1 MRKLFVLMLLLSVQC
16 ALYAAST
23 AIIKGKVVDAGS
35 GQAIDYAD
43 VIVTDLNDKIVAS
56 GIVTDGSFSVE
67 KVPSGEVLVM
77 VRMMGYDPYVSDKL
91 TIRDGQT
98 VDLGTIS
105 LQELATGL
113 SEVTVVG
120 EKNQIV
126 YKLDRQRISGS
137 SSVTASGGTAVD
149 ILANTPSVQVD
160 VDGGL
165 TFRGSSNFLVY
176 VDGKLSPLTG
186 TQALQQIPAASIED
200 IELITTPS
208 ARYRAEGDVGIINIT
223 TKRTSGNGWSG
234 MFNASGGTLGTWT
247 GDALLNYRTGKHT
260 FYVGGTATNIMGK
273 SNFQQKK
280 KTIVDDFIT
289 TSESDGTRFSEN
301 RSFIGKAG
309 WQYNDGKHHNLSLDL
324 QSGQTKFTRGGDM
337 RYDELRLQ
345 GTDILNDA
353 TYNSHDRY
361 QLKKDL
367 FQASLSWNWKI
378 NEKSDLS
385 TVNRFRY
392 DWYSL
397 EYTESNMFDLS
408 GKRYEG
414 TRGYEEEHHWDCD
427 FTLTYRNRYSPTG
440 NFESGYFY
448 STYSEHGEYNI
459 KYWDRGKEQFEW
471 QDDLHAPFYY
481 RRQIHALYA
490 MMNDKFGKFEFDAGL
505 RAERVIDLVE
515 ITVPGGNLDHKRLD
529 LFPSAHLSY
538 NMGKGGIFT
547 LGYSRRTNRPGIW
560 QTEPY
565 ITYED
570 YYTRKIGS
578 TDIRPEFINS
588 VELNY
593 RNSFDGGHSIS
604 FGGFYRHRKDVVD
617 WVREAYEPGVTLDR
631 NVNAGRQIERGLE
644 FSGVVKATRWWTTT
658 LNGSLYQYDFKA
670 KHVGTTDADG
680 MSFQIGWINAL
691 SLAKDTKVQFDGHFI
706 GPKSLTQGKEHG
718 YAYFNLAFRQQFLK
732 GKLAFAAV
740 ANDVFHTAKYY
751 NRRSTVGLSSETWVR
766 PKYPNVVFSLSYIFN
781 AGGKHSSS
789 TGGGSL
795 FEGRDF

>member
-1 MRKLFVLMLLLSVQC
+1 MKKLLLWVLLLNVHC

-23 AIIKGKVVDAGS
+23 VIIKGKVVDSVS
-35 GQAIDYAD
+35 GQSVDYAD
-43 VIVTDLNDKIVAS
+43 VIVTDLNDKIVAT
-56 GIVTDGSFSVE
+56 GMVTDGTFTVE
-67 KVPSGEVLVM
+67 KVPSGDILVM
-77 VRMMGYDPYVSDKL
+77 IRMMGYDPYVSEKL
-91 TIRDGQT
+91 TVKGGQT
-98 VDLGTIS
+98 VDLGTIQ
-105 LQELATGL
+105 LHELATGL

-137 SSVTASGGTAVD
+137 TSVTASGGTAVD

-160 VDGGL
+160 ADGGL

-223 TKRTSGNGWSG
+223 TKRTSGDGWSG
-234 MFNASGGTLGTWT
+234 MLNASAGTLGTWT
-247 GDALLNYRTGKHT
+247 VDGLLNYRKGKNT
-260 FYVGGTATNIMGK
+260 FYIGGTGTHIKGK
-273 SNFQQKK
+273 SNFQQAK
-280 KTIVDDFIT
+280 KTIVDDFTT
-289 TSESDGTRFSEN
+289 TSESDGTRFSQN
-301 RSFIGKAG
+301 QSLIGKAG

-324 QSGQTKFTRGGDM
+324 QSGQTKFRRGGDM
-337 RYDELRLQ
+337 LYDELRLQ
-345 GTDILNDA
+345 GDEVLNDA

-361 QLKKDL
+361 LLMKDF
-367 FQASLSWNWKI
+367 FQASLTWNWKI
-378 NEKSDLS
+378 NERSDLS
-385 TVNRFRY
+385 AVSRFRY

-414 TRGYEEEHHWDCD
+414 TRGYEAEHHWDSD
-427 FTLTYRNRYSPTG
+427 FTATYRNRYSKTG
-440 NFESGYFY
+440 SFESGYFY
-448 STYSEHGEYNI
+448 STYSEHGDYNI
-459 KYWDRGKEQFEW
+459 KYWDRGQEQFIW

-490 MMNDKFGKFEFDAGL
+490 MVNDKFGKFEFDAGL
-505 RAERVIDLVE
+505 RAEHVIDLVD
-515 ITVPGGNLDHKRLD
+515 ITVPGGSLDKNRTD

-538 NMGKGGIFT
+538 NLGKGGIFT

-588 VELNY
+588 IELNY

-631 NVNAGRQIERGLE
+631 NVNAGRQIEKGLE
-644 FSGVVKATRWWTTT
+644 FNGVAKATNWWTTT
-658 LNGSLYQYDFKA
+658 LNGSIYQYDFKA
-670 KHVGTTDADG
+670 KHIGCSDADG
-680 MSFQIGWINAL
+680 FSFQLGWINAV
-691 SLAKDTKVQFDGHFI
+691 SLGKDTKIQLDGHFI
-706 GPKSLTQGKEHG
+706 GPKNLTQGKEHG
-718 YAYFNLAFRQQFLK
+718 YAYFNLAFRQQLFN
-732 GKLAFAAV
+732 GKVAFAAV

-751 NRRSTVGLSSETWVR
+751 NRRSSDYLRSETWVR
-766 PKYPNVVFSLSYIFN
+766 PKYPNIVFSLSYIFN

-789 TGGGSL
+789 TSSGAL
-795 FEGRDF
+795 FEGKEF

>member
-1 MRKLFVLMLLLSVQC
+1 
-16 ALYAAST
+16 
-23 AIIKGKVVDAGS
+23 
-35 GQAIDYAD
+35 
-43 VIVTDLNDKIVAS
+43 
-56 GIVTDGSFSVE
+56 
-67 KVPSGEVLVM
+67 
-77 VRMMGYDPYVSDKL
+77 MMEL
-91 TIRDGQT
+91 R
-98 VDLGTIS
+98 
-105 LQELATGL
+105 ELATGL
-113 SEVTVVG
+113 SEVTIVG

-137 SSVTASGGTAVD
+137 TAVAASGGTAVD

-160 VDGGL
+160 ADGGL
-165 TFRGSSNFLVY
+165 SFRGSSNFLVY
-176 VDGKLSPLTG
+176 VDGKLSPLSG

-247 GDALLNYRTGKHT
+247 GDALLNYKTGKHT
-260 FYVGGTATNIMGK
+260 IYVGGTATNIMGK

-280 KTIVDDFIT
+280 KTVVDDFTT

-324 QSGQTKFTRGGDM
+324 QTGQTRFTRGGDM
-337 RYDELRLQ
+337 RYDELRLK
-345 GTDILNDA
+345 GDEILNDA

-361 QLKKDL
+361 QLKKNL
-367 FQASLSWNWKI
+367 FQAALTWNWKI

-385 TVNRFRY
+385 AISRFRY

-427 FTLTYRNRYSPTG
+427 FTATYRNHYSPTG

-459 KYWDRGKEQFEW
+459 KYWDRDKEQFVW

-490 MMNDKFGKFEFDAGL
+490 MMNDKFGNFEFDAGV

-515 ITVPGGNLDHKRLD
+515 ITIPGGNLDKKRLD
-529 LFPSAHLSY
+529 FFPSAHLSY
-538 NMGKGGIFT
+538 NLGKGGIFT

-588 VELNY
+588 IELNY

-631 NVNAGRQIERGLE
+631 NVNAGRQIEWGLE
-644 FSGVVKATRWWTTT
+644 FSGIAKATRWWTTT
-658 LNGSLYQYDFKA
+658 LNGSLFQYDFKA
-670 KHVGTTDADG
+670 QHVGTTDANG
-680 MSFQIGWINAL
+680 FSFLVNWINAINL
-691 SLAKDTKVQFDGHFI
+691 GKDSRLQFDGHFI

-751 NRRSTVGLSSETWVR
+751 NRRTSAGLSSETWVR
-766 PKYPNVVFSLSYIFN
+766 PKYPNIVFSLSYIFN

-789 TGGGSL
+789 TGSGSL

>member
-1 MRKLFVLMLLLSVQC
+1 MLLVCTSC
-16 ALYAAST
+16 ALYAASSV
-23 AIIKGKVVDAGS
+23 IIKGKVVDAS
-35 GQAIDYAD
+35 NGQPIDYAD
-43 VIVTDLNDKIVAS
+43 VIVSDLNDKVVAS
-56 GIVTDGSFSVE
+56 GMVTNGLFSVE
-67 KVPSGEVLVM
+67 KVPSGDVLVM
-77 VRMMGYDPYVSDKL
+77 VRMMGYDPYVSEKL
-91 TIRDGQT
+91 TARDGQT
-98 VDLGTIS
+98 IDLGTIE
-105 LQELATGL
+105 LRELATGL

-137 SSVTASGGTAVD
+137 TAVAASGGTAVD

-160 VDGGL
+160 ADGGL

-176 VDGKLSPLTG
+176 VDGKLSPLSG

-280 KTIVDDFIT
+280 KTVVDDFTT
-289 TSESDGTRFSEN
+289 TST
-301 RSFIGKAG
+301 
-309 WQYNDGKHHNLSLDL
+309 
-324 QSGQTKFTRGGDM
+324 GQTIFTRGGDM
-337 RYDELRLQ
+337 RYDELRLK
-345 GTDILNDA
+345 GDEVLNDA

-367 FQASLSWNWKI
+367 FQAALTWNWKI
-378 NEKSDLS
+378 NERSDFS
-385 TVNRFRY
+385 AISRFRY

-397 EYTESNMFDLS
+397 EYTESNMFDMS

-427 FTLTYRNRYSPTG
+427 FTATYRNHYSPTG

-459 KYWDRGKEQFEW
+459 KYWDRDKEQFVW

-490 MMNDKFGKFEFDAGL
+490 MMNDKFGNFEFDAGV

-515 ITVPGGNLDHKRLD
+515 ITIPGGNLDKKRLD
-529 LFPSAHLSY
+529 FFPSAHLSY
-538 NMGKGGIFT
+538 NLGKGGIFT

-588 VELNY
+588 IELNY

-631 NVNAGRQIERGLE
+631 NVNAGRQIEWGLE
-644 FSGVVKATRWWTTT
+644 FSGIAKATRWWTTT
-658 LNGSLYQYDFKA
+658 LNGSLFQYDFKA
-670 KHVGTTDADG
+670 QHVGTTDANG
-680 MSFQIGWINAL
+680 FSFLVNWINAINL
-691 SLAKDTKVQFDGHFI
+691 GKDSRLQFDGHFI

-751 NRRSTVGLSSETWVR
+751 NRRTSAGLSSETWVR
-766 PKYPNVVFSLSYIFN
+766 PKYPNIVFSLSYIFN

-789 TGGGSL
+789 TGSGSL

>member
-1 MRKLFVLMLLLSVQC
+1 MLLVCTSC
-16 ALYAAST
+16 ALYAASSV
-23 AIIKGKVVDAGS
+23 IIKGKVVDAS
-35 GQAIDYAD
+35 NGQPIDYAD
-43 VIVTDLNDKIVAS
+43 VIVSDLNDKVVAS
-56 GIVTDGSFSVE
+56 GMVTNGLFSVE
-67 KVPSGEVLVM
+67 KVPSGDVLVM
-77 VRMMGYDPYVSDKL
+77 VRMMGYDPYVSEKL
-91 TIRDGQT
+91 TARDGQT
-98 VDLGTIS
+98 IDLGTIE
-105 LQELATGL
+105 LRELATGL

-137 SSVTASGGTAVD
+137 TAVAASGGTAVD

-160 VDGGL
+160 ANGGL

-176 VDGKLSPLTG
+176 VDGKLSPLSG

-280 KTIVDDFIT
+280 KTVVDDFTT

-324 QSGQTKFTRGGDM
+324 QTGQTKFTRGGDM
-337 RYDELRLQ
+337 RYDELRLK
-345 GTDILNDA
+345 GDEVLNDA

-367 FQASLSWNWKI
+367 FQAALTWNWKI
-378 NEKSDLS
+378 NERSDFS
-385 TVNRFRY
+385 AISRFRY

-397 EYTESNMFDLS
+397 EYTESNMFDMS

-427 FTLTYRNRYSPTG
+427 FTATYRNHYSPTG

-459 KYWDRGKEQFEW
+459 KYWDRDKEQFEW

-490 MMNDKFGKFEFDAGL
+490 MMNDKFGNFEFDAGL

-515 ITVPGGNLDHKRLD
+515 ITVPGGNLDKKRLD
-529 LFPSAHLSY
+529 WFPSAHLSY
-538 NMGKGGIFT
+538 NLGKGGIFT
-547 LGYSRRTNRPGIW
+547 MGYSRRTNRPGIW

-588 VELNY
+588 IELNY
-593 RNSFDGGHSIS
+593 RNSFDGGHSIM

-631 NVNAGRQIERGLE
+631 NVNAGRQIEWGLE
-644 FSGVVKATRWWTTT
+644 FSGVAKATRWWTTT
-658 LNGSLYQYDFKA
+658 LNGSLFQYDFKA
-670 KHVGTTDADG
+670 QHVGCTDADG
-680 MSFQIGWINAL
+680 FTFQINWINAL
-691 SLAKDTKVQFDGHFI
+691 TLGKDSRLQFDGHFI

-751 NRRSTVGLSSETWVR
+751 NRRTSMGLSSETWVR
-766 PKYPNVVFSLSYIFN
+766 PKYPNIVFSLSYIFN

-789 TGGGSL
+789 TGSGAL